1 MPGPK
6 GFWNSEAMRRG
17 NAEKTPSRYKFPLCS
32 LPSFVLVQ
40 CIIHGPMRF
49 LKCNFNSFVL
59 AIRCYMCCHGNI
71 VSLYDLFMLPFL
83 LFSSRTFVFFL
94 FSSFASFSLVCLTGR
109 RNGSAEDVLENS
121 AVYGAQTNT
130 TFNRDQTENEI
141 HEVLQSYGDHAI
153 GKLFNILGI

>member
-1 MPGPK
+1 MGI
-6 GFWNSEAMRRG
+6 W
-17 NAEKTPSRYKFPLCS
+17 FPFTIYL
-32 LPSFVLVQ
+32 
-40 CIIHGPMRF
+40 
-49 LKCNFNSFVL
+49 
-59 AIRCYMCCHGNI
+59 CCHF
-71 VSLYDLFMLPFL
+71 YYFL
-83 LFSSRTFVFFL
+83 LALLFFL

-153 GKLFNILGI
+153 GKLSLHFGYLGAREY

>member
-1 MPGPK
+1 MLHMLSWEYG
-6 GFWNSEAMRRG
+6 
-17 NAEKTPSRYKFPLCS
+17 FPLR
-32 LPSFVLVQ
+32 FIYVAIF
-40 CIIHGPMRF
+40 IIF
-49 LKCNFNSFVL
+49 
-59 AIRCYMCCHGNI
+59 
-71 VSLYDLFMLPFL
+71 
-83 LFSSRTFVFFL
+83 FSHFCFFL

-153 GKLFNILGI
+153 GKLYNILGI